1 MTKQL
6 LITYYTSTGKTRW
19 MAEIIA
25 DGAREQG
32 VKVTLQPVEDCTL
45 ADLRVVDGIVIGSP
59 TYFSNMAWQVKK
71 LVDESITLYRE
82 DHQLQGKV
90 AGCFTSSGT
99 RTDGK
104 DCIKTLEVAFGHHH
118 RMTMLAGIIRA
129 SSDTDT
135 YIERVCKDYGRRI
148 AEILSSK

>member
-45 ADLRVVDGIVIGSP
+45 ADLRVVDGIV
-59 TYFSNMAWQVKK
+59 NQ
-71 LVDESITLYRE
+71 
-82 DHQLQGKV
+82 
-90 AGCFTSSGT
+90 
-99 RTDGK
+99 
-104 DCIKTLEVAFGHHH
+104 
-118 RMTMLAGIIRA
+118 
-129 SSDTDT
+129 
-135 YIERVCKDYGRRI
+135 
-148 AEILSSK
+148 